1 MNNKISVSPGNKK
14 MGYIPSVSLPPVVTC
29 AAGCQC
35 AKKCYAAKMCRIY
48 PTVKEAYNRNLSIL
62 QNNDSEYWWQVSQ
75 AVRMA
80 KYFRFHVSGD
90 IVDQHYFNWMVTVAE
105 MNGGTEILA
114 FTKQYAIVNAY
125 LDIVGYLPKNL
136 HIIFSDWPGMPMDN
150 PHNLPVAHVV
160 FKGEEPAEDWKIC
173 GGNCSKCACRGVGCW
188 ELKNGEHIAFYEH

>member
-1 MNNKISVSPGNKK
+1 MNNKVSISPGNRK

-29 AAGCQC
+29 AADCKC

-48 PTVKEAYNRNLSIL
+48 PSVREAYNRNLEIL
-62 QNNDSEYWWQVSQ
+62 QSNDTEYWWQVQQ

-90 IVDQHYFNWMVTVAE
+90 IVDSHYFNWMVTVAE

-114 FTKQYAIVNAY
+114 FTKQYDIVNAY

-136 HIIFSDWPGMPMDN
+136 HIIFSEWPGMPMDN
-150 PHNLPVAHVV
+150 RHNLPVAHVV
-160 FKGEEPAEDWKIC
+160 FKGETPADEWKIC
-173 GGNCSKCACRGVGCW
+173 GGNCSECACRGVGCW